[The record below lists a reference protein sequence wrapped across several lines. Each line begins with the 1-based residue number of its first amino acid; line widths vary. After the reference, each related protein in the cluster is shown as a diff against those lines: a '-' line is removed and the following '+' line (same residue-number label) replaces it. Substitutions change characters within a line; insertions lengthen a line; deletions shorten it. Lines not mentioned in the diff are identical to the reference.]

1 VNEPFIAGHLRLA
14 QDSKQP
20 LNLDALDSKEAN
32 PVMGTLE
39 ERNAGST
46 SSKWM
51 FEKFI
56 GPNKRDLPVSPRNWA
71 NIPTGVVEY
80 M

>member
-1 VNEPFIAGHLRLA
+1 
-14 QDSKQP
+14 
-20 LNLDALDSKEAN
+20 LDSKEAN
-32 PVMGTLE
+32 PVMGTFE